1 LTADLDTRPSAA
13 MNPTMHRAVAL
24 LVLACVTAPTCAT
37 GQSLPE
43 LLAATSAAA
52 RFPATARADVKIE
65 RKRDEKATAGA
76 AVFLG
81 RHHTLYVETRDGTRA
96 LIRPSKIV
104 VRTKNRVTRAAPGT
118 PLGNTDLLLEDL
130 LPIGPG
136 LLKVPQ
142 VSDQGPTGTVLT
154 GAPNFPSTRA
164 LIVLTIDPD
173 DDVLTRAK
181 YYETSISDLAA
192 FRRDEEFTRIDDH
205 ARPTRITVE
214 RSRDGTSTQ
223 LDLAWR
229 AAPETAREV
238 FTPRGLRGASPIVW

>member
-1 LTADLDTRPSAA
+1 MRRT
-13 MNPTMHRAVAL
+13 V
-24 LVLACVTAPTCAT
+24 V
-37 GQSLPE
+37 
-43 LLAATSAAA
+43 LLALVYATMPGLAAADSVSEALAAASAAA
-52 RFPATARADVKIE
+52 RFPTPARADVKIE
-65 RKRDEKATAGA
+65 RKRDDKATAGA

-96 LIRPSKIV
+96 LIRPGKIL
-104 VRTKNRVTRAAPGT
+104 VRTKNGVVRAKPGT
-118 PLGNTDLLLEDL
+118 PVGDTDLLLEDL

-142 VSDQGPTGTVLT
+142 MSDQGPTGTVLT
-154 GAPNFPSTRA
+154 GAPAFPSKRA

-181 YYETSISDLAA
+181 YYEKSISDLAA
-192 FRRDEEFTRIDDH
+192 FRRDEEFTRLDDR
-205 ARPTRITVE
+205 ARPTRISVE
-214 RSRDGTSTQ
+214 RSQDGTSTR

-229 AAPETAREV
+229 AAPEVAREV